1 MARYSIRLFLAVHI
15 IYAWWV
21 IDTPANAA
29 EFYSVVERNGALVL
43 CLSNGSLLFSDRC
56 AGDGR
61 LTIVEPIKKAQL
73 FGGR

>member
-1 MARYSIRLFLAVHI
+1 MARYSIPLFLAVHI
-15 IYAWWV
+15 MYAWWV
-21 IDTPANAA
+21 TDTRANAA